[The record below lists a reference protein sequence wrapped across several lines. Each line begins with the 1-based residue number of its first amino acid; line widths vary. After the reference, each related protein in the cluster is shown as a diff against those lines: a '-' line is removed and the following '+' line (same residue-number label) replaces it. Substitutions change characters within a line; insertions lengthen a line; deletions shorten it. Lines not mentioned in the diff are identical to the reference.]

1 MSTKALADFAAGIR
15 YESLPSEVI
24 AKAKA
29 SVRDFLGVALY
40 VSRNTP
46 WGQTIARF
54 AVKQGYGA
62 CGCYDYRPWE
72 KDRAVARGVG

>member
-1 MSTKALADFAAGIR
+1 MSTKELADFATGIR

-46 WGQTIARF
+46 WGQTVASF
-54 AVKQGYGA
+54 AIKQGYGA
-62 CGCYDYRPWE
+62 SVPRLLAMAKRPCR
-72 KDRAVARGVG
+72 RAPL